1 MTAASD
7 PVLTSARHL
16 VGEALTELRSSIEGL
31 PVTALNW
38 RPAGEQTNSIAVL
51 AIHSLSSTHMWLSI
65 AVGEPLPDRD
75 RASEF
80 TVSTHDSAELLDFVG
95 RTTDICLSLVDDSR
109 TVDWSAPRKTHGRG
123 GDAPPE
129 VSAAFALIHAT
140 EHLRGHVDQ
149 ISLTRQI
156 WEQRN
161 QA

>member
-1 MTAASD
+1 MNVSD
-7 PVLTSARHL
+7 PVLASARDL
-16 VGEALTELRSSIEGL
+16 VAESVAELRSSIQGL
-31 PVTALNW
+31 PVEALNW

-51 AIHSLSSTHMWLSI
+51 ATHTLHSTRMWLSM
-65 AVGEPLPDRD
+65 AMGAPLPERDRD
-75 RASEF
+75 SEF
-80 TVSTHDSAELLDFVG
+80 RVAATDAAALLLLVDNLSEECRVVLRSAEEMDWAALR
-95 RTTDICLSLVDDSR
+95 RTQ
-109 TVDWSAPRKTHGRG
+109 GRG

-149 ISLTRQI
+149 ISLTRQL